1 MDLKNNLYIFD
12 VISERRENSNPKRFL
27 GKSFFNS
34 KAKTKNFKCLN
45 ENTVMVTFTE
55 FSLDTILARRN
66 NVY

>member
-1 MDLKNNLYIFD
+1 MAEVLIQKGFL
-12 VISERRENSNPKRFL
+12 VNPFSTINQKQK
-27 GKSFFNS
+27 G
-34 KAKTKNFKCLN
+34 LN